1 MTRIFRK
8 LLPDTFVVALIATVG
23 LATLVPASGLAAI
36 QVNWAANVAVVMLF
50 FFVGAKLSRE
60 SILGG
65 LAHWRLH
72 VVILLSTFIMFPI
85 LGLIVARLGASEIS
99 PPIVLGILFLAAL
112 PSTVQSS
119 IALTSIA
126 RGNVAAAIAA
136 ASASQLIGVVA
147 TPFILGL
154 LANVHDAEISFAG
167 LGKVAV
173 LILLPFL
180 VGHLSRPVTA
190 EWVADHK
197 KAISLTDRGTILL
210 AVYSAF
216 SAAVLDGIW
225 QRLPLGDL
233 VRLLAICLIMLAV
246 ALLFTYAAARLLK
259 FDRSDQIAIVFCG
272 TKKSLVQ
279 GVPMARVLFS
289 GPDLGFI
296 LLPIMIFHQIQL
308 MVCAL
313 IARHYAETHDNV

>member
-1 MTRIFRK
+1 MIRLIK
-8 LLPDTFVVALIATVG
+8 KVLPDTFVLALVTTVALATVF
-23 LATLVPASGLAAI
+23 PASGVAATV
-36 QVNWAANVAVVMLF
+36 VNWAANFAVVMLF

-65 LAHWRLH
+65 LVHWRLH
-72 VVILLSTFIMFPI
+72 SVILLSTFIMFPV
-85 LGLIVARLGASEIS
+85 LGLIVTRLGQNVLSS
-99 PPIVLGILFLAAL
+99 PEVIGILFLAAL

-126 RGNVAAAIAA
+126 KGNVAAAIAA

-154 LANVHDAEISFAG
+154 LENVHDTPTSFSG
-167 LGKVAV
+167 LGQVAL
-173 LILLPFL
+173 LILLPF
-180 VGHLSRPVTA
+180 VAGHLSRPVTA
-190 EWVADHK
+190 EWVAKHK
-197 KAISLTDRGTILL
+197 SAISLTDRGTILL
-210 AVYSAF
+210 AVYGAF

-225 QRLPLGDL
+225 QRLPLIDL
-233 VRLLAICLIMLAV
+233 GLLIVICLLMLAV
-246 ALLFTYAAARLLK
+246 ALTFTYTLARLMK

-289 GPDLGFI
+289 GPDLGII
-296 LLPIMIFHQIQL
+296 LLPIMIFHQLQL
-308 MVCAL
+308 MICAF
-313 IARHYAETHDNV
+313 IARHYAETQDV

>member
-1 MTRIFRK
+1 MHRVVKKI
-8 LLPDTFVVALIATVG
+8 LPDTFVLALVTTVALATW
-23 LATLVPASGLAAI
+23 VPASG
-36 QVNWAANVAVVMLF
+36 WAARLVNEAANAAVILLF

-65 LAHWRLH
+65 LIHWRLH
-72 VVILLSTFIMFPI
+72 VVILFSTFIMFPV
-85 LGLIVARLGASEIS
+85 LGLMVARLSTGVMS
-99 PPIVLGILFLAAL
+99 PPEVLGILFLAAL

-136 ASASQLIGVVA
+136 ASASQLVGVFA

-154 LANVHDAEISFAG
+154 LENVHDAQASFAG
-167 LGKVAV
+167 LGQVAL
-173 LILLPFL
+173 LILLPFI
-180 VGHLSRPVTA
+180 VGHLSRPFTA
-190 EWVADHK
+190 DWVARHRQ
-197 KAISLTDRGTILL
+197 AISLTDRGTILL

-216 SAAVLDGIW
+216 SAAVLGGIW
-225 QRLPLGDL
+225 QRLPLADL
-233 VRLLAICLIMLAV
+233 VRLLAVCAIMLAA
-246 ALLFTYAAARLLK
+246 ALAFTYAIARLLK
-259 FDRSDQIAIVFCG
+259 FDRPDQVAIIFCG

-296 LLPIMIFHQIQL
+296 LLPIMLFHQLQL
-308 MVCAL
+308 MICAL
-313 IARHYAETHDNV
+313 IARHYAETQDHV